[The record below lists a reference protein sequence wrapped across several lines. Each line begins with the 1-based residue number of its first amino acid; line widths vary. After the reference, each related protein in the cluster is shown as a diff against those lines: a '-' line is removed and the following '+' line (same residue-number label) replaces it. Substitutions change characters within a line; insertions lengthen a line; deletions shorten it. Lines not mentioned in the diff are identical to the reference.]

1 MTDVKFITKPKR
13 RGVYS
18 TRSVAD
24 KTVLTIVIVLLLMVA
39 LSQMYVLFWM
49 LYTSLKDDVALFLD
63 MFALPKI
70 GEFCWS
76 NYSSILKLVR
86 VSIFVPGKGY
96 VSYGFGTL
104 LRNSFLLA
112 VFMPLQGQIV
122 STITAYILSKYRFK
136 GRSFILAVNFFVII
150 FPVVGDLASGL
161 KINYAIGRYDNFIMM
176 CVTGAHPFTGLN
188 LLIQMSFYDA
198 IPKEMMEAARID
210 GAGHF
215 ITFFRIH
222 FPLILPTF
230 FLYYM
235 LAVFASWNDYMTPLV
250 WLPSFPNL
258 ALGMF
263 QFQYDAAK
271 YAATLPQVLAGFV
284 IVSIPSVVFYLCNQK
299 LITSR
304 MVMSGLKG

>member
-24 KTVLTIVIVLLLMVA
+24 KIVLTVVIVLLLMVA

-104 LRNSFLLA
+104 LRNSFLLT

-136 GRSFILAVNFFVII
+136 GRSFLLAVNFFVII

-215 ITFFRIH
+215 TTFFRIH